1 MIFMLKLNCLQDL
14 QNPKGSCIFQ
24 VNYMKIIILG
34 KCRSF
39 VTLKWA
45 LGPLKIRAIVELLD
59 NYENI
64 ISIIVII
71 END

>member
-24 VNYMKIIILG
+24 VNYMKIILG
-34 KCRSF
+34 KCSF
-39 VTLKWA
+39 VMLKWA
-45 LGPLKIRAIVELLD
+45 LVPLKIRAIVELLD
-59 NYENI
+59 NYENT
-64 ISIIVII
+64 ISIIVVI